1 MPETIDNILQE
12 CLDLMRRGT
21 PANECLAL
29 YPELAEELA
38 PLLAASV
45 KAENLL
51 VRPMGAGSRSRIRAI
66 VLGEWNRRRA
76 PKRRWW
82 SLPALAP
89 FAPPFAPRWAAVA
102 AGLVAALMVGGSGTV
117 LAAGYSI
124 PGDALYPVK
133 QVREE
138 VRLWLTWS
146 PEAKVDM
153 YTRLVNKRA
162 DEIRALA
169 AAGRAGS
176 SGIAAGRL
184 EDHVAHVSLL
194 AAEAAGSN
202 LEGSGP
208 SRGMIARLQSS
219 ATAQQSAASI
229 IQQMLEGA
237 PPEVRKSLVSALEA
251 IADARDRVR
260 AAQEAVGVTTP
271 R

>member
-1 MPETIDNILQE
+1 MPETIDNILQD
-12 CLDLMRRGT
+12 CLDLMRRRT
-21 PANECLAL
+21 PANGCLAL
-29 YPELAEELA
+29 YPEFAEELA

-45 KAENLL
+45 GAENLL
-51 VRPMGAGSRSRIRAI
+51 VQPLGASSRSRIKAT

-82 SLPALAP
+82 NLPA
-89 FAPPFAPRWAAVA
+89 FAPTPAFAPRWAAVA
-102 AGLVAALMVGGSGTV
+102 ATLAVALMLGGSGTV

-138 VRLWLTWS
+138 VRLWWTWS
-146 PEAKVDM
+146 PEAKVDI
-153 YTRLVNKRA
+153 YTRLVNKMA

-169 AAGRAGS
+169 AAGRAAS

-202 LEGSGP
+202 FEGSGP
-208 SRGMIARLQSS
+208 SREVIARLQSS

-229 IQQMLEGA
+229 IQQMLDGA
-237 PPEVRKSLVSALEA
+237 PPQARESLVRALDA
-251 IADARDRVR
+251 IEDARDRVR
-260 AAQEAVGVTTP
+260 AAQEAVGVPTP
-271 R
+271 P

>member
-1 MPETIDNILQE
+1 MPETIENILQD
-12 CLDLMRRGT
+12 CLDLLRRRT
-21 PANECLAL
+21 AASECLAL
-29 YPELAEELA
+29 YPEFAEELA

-45 KAENLL
+45 RAENLL
-51 VRPMGAGSRSRIRAI
+51 VRPMGAGSRSRIKAT

-82 SLPALAP
+82 NLPALAP
-89 FAPPFAPRWAAVA
+89 RWAAMAATVA
-102 AGLVAALMVGGSGTV
+102 VALLLGGSGTV
-117 LAAGYSI
+117 LAAGYSV

-138 VRLWLTWS
+138 VELWLTWS

-194 AAEAAGSN
+194 AVEAAGSN
-202 LEGSGP
+202 FEGSGP
-208 SRGMIARLQSS
+208 SREMIARLRSS
-219 ATAQQSAASI
+219 ATAQQSAAST
-229 IQQMLEGA
+229 IQEMLEGA
-237 PPEVRKSLVSALEA
+237 PPRARESLVGALDA

-260 AAQEAVGVTTP
+260 AAQEAVGVPIP

>member
-1 MPETIDNILQE
+1 MPETVDNILQD

-21 PANECLAL
+21 PANECLAI
-29 YPELAEELA
+29 YPEFAEELA

-45 KAENLL
+45 RAENLL
-51 VRPMGAGSRSRIRAI
+51 VRPMGASSRSRIKAN
-66 VLGEWNRRRA
+66 VFGEWNRRHA

-82 SLPALAP
+82 NLPT
-89 FAPPFAPRWAAVA
+89 FAPFAPRWAAVA
-102 AGLVAALMVGGSGTV
+102 ATLAVALMLGGSGTV
-117 LAAGYSI
+117 LASGYSI

-162 DEIRALA
+162 DEIRTLA

-194 AAEAAGSN
+194 AADAADSN
-202 LEGSGP
+202 LDGSGP

-219 ATAQQSAASI
+219 ATAQQSAASM
-229 IQQMLEGA
+229 IQQMLDGA
-237 PPEVRKSLVSALEA
+237 PPQARESLIRALNA
-251 IADARDRVR
+251 IADARGRVR
-260 AAQEAVGVTTP
+260 AAQEAVGVPDP

>member
-1 MPETIDNILQE
+1 MPETIDNILQH
-12 CLDLMRRGT
+12 CLELMLRGT
-21 PANECLAL
+21 PARECLAL
-29 YPELAEELA
+29 YPEFAEELA
-38 PLLAASV
+38 PLLGASV
-45 KAENLL
+45 RAENLL
-51 VRPMGAGSRSRIRAI
+51 VRPMGVVSRSRIKAT
-66 VLGEWNRRRA
+66 VFGEWNRRRA

-82 SLPALAP
+82 ALPA
-89 FAPPFAPRWAAVA
+89 FAPFAPRWAAMA
-102 AGLVAALMVGGSGTV
+102 ATLAVALMLGGSGTV

-138 VRLWLTWS
+138 VRLWMTWS

-184 EDHVAHVSLL
+184 EDHVAHVSIL

-202 LEGSGP
+202 IEGPGP
-208 SRGMIARLQSS
+208 SRGMIARLQTS

-229 IQQMLEGA
+229 IQQMLDGA
-237 PPEVRKSLVSALEA
+237 PPQARGSLVRALDA
-251 IADARDRVR
+251 IEDARDRVR
-260 AAQEAVGVTTP
+260 AAQEAVGVPIP

>member
-1 MPETIDNILQE
+1 MPEKIDNILQE

-21 PANECLAL
+21 PENECLAL
-29 YPELAEELA
+29 YPEFAEELA

-51 VRPMGAGSRSRIRAI
+51 VRPMGAGSRSRIKAT

-76 PKRRWW
+76 QKRRWW
-82 SLPALAP
+82 DLPA
-89 FAPPFAPRWAAVA
+89 FAPVPAFAPRWAAVA
-102 AGLVAALMVGGSGTV
+102 ATLAVALMLGGSGTV

-138 VRLWLTWS
+138 VQLWLTWS

-162 DEIRALA
+162 DEIRTLA
-169 AAGRAGS
+169 AAGRASS

-194 AAEAAGSN
+194 AAEAAGSDF
-202 LEGSGP
+202 EGSGP

-229 IQQMLEGA
+229 IQQLLEGA
-237 PPEVRKSLVSALEA
+237 PPQARESLVSALDA
-251 IADARDRVR
+251 IEDARDRGR
-260 AAQEAVGVTTP
+260 AAQEAVGVPIP

>member
-1 MPETIDNILQE
+1 MPEKIDDILQE
-12 CLDLMRRGT
+12 CLDLMSRGA
-21 PANECLAL
+21 PANECVAL
-29 YPELAEELA
+29 YPEFVEELA
-38 PLLAASV
+38 PLLGASV
-45 KAENLL
+45 RAENLL
-51 VRPMGAGSRSRIRAI
+51 RPLAAGSRSRIKAT
-66 VLGEWNRRRA
+66 VFDEWNRRRA

-82 SLPALAP
+82 NLPA
-89 FAPPFAPRWAAVA
+89 FAYIPAFAPRWAVVAASLAVA
-102 AGLVAALMVGGSGTV
+102 LMLGSSGTV

-138 VRLWLTWS
+138 VQLWLTWS

-162 DEIRALA
+162 DEIRTLA

-194 AAEAAGSN
+194 AAEAAES
-202 LEGSGP
+202 
-208 SRGMIARLQSS
+208 SRGMLTRLQSS

-229 IQQMLEGA
+229 IQEMLDGA
-237 PPEVRKSLVSALEA
+237 PPQARESLVGALDA

-260 AAQEAVGVTTP
+260 AAQEAVGVPIP

>member
-1 MPETIDNILQE
+1 MPEKIDNILQD

-29 YPELAEELA
+29 YPEFAEELA
-38 PLLAASV
+38 PLLAASAG
-45 KAENLL
+45 AENLL
-51 VRPMGAGSRSRIRAI
+51 VRPMGAGSRSRIKAA
-66 VLGEWNRRRA
+66 VFGEWNRRRA

-82 SLPALAP
+82 HLPA
-89 FAPPFAPRWAAVA
+89 FAPIPAFAPRWAAVA
-102 AGLVAALMVGGSGTV
+102 ATLAVALMLGGSGTV

-162 DEIRALA
+162 DEIRTLA

-194 AAEAAGSN
+194 AAEAAGLSF
-202 LEGSGP
+202 EGSGP
-208 SRGMIARLQSS
+208 SSGMIARLKNS
-219 ATAQQSAASI
+219 ATAQQSAASV
-229 IQQMLEGA
+229 IQQMLDGA
-237 PPEVRKSLVSALEA
+237 PPQARESLVRALDA

-260 AAQEAVGVTTP
+260 AAQEAVGAPIP

>member
-1 MPETIDNILQE
+1 MPEKIDTILQD
-12 CLDLMRRGT
+12 CLDLMRQGS
-21 PANECLAL
+21 PANDCLAL
-29 YPELAEELA
+29 YPEFAEELA
-38 PLLAASV
+38 PLLGASV
-45 KAENLL
+45 RAENLL
-51 VRPMGAGSRSRIRAI
+51 RPLDARSRSRIKAT
-66 VLGEWNRRRA
+66 VFGEWNRRRA

-82 SLPALAP
+82 QLPA
-89 FAPPFAPRWAAVA
+89 FAPSPAFAPRWAAVA
-102 AGLVAALMVGGSGTV
+102 ATLAVLMLGGSGTV
-117 LAAGYSI
+117 LASGYSI

-138 VRLWLTWS
+138 VQLWLTWS

-162 DEIRALA
+162 DEIRTLA

-184 EDHVAHVSLL
+184 EDHVAHASLL
-194 AAEAAGSN
+194 AAAAASSN

-219 ATAQQSAASI
+219 AAAQQSAASV
-229 IQQMLEGA
+229 IQQMLHGA
-237 PPEVRKSLVSALEA
+237 PPQARESLVRALDA

-260 AAQEAVGVTTP
+260 AAQEAVGVPIP

>member
-1 MPETIDNILQE
+1 MPEKIDDILQD

-21 PANECLAL
+21 PAKECLAL
-29 YPELAEELA
+29 YPELAGELA

-45 KAENLL
+45 GAENLL
-51 VRPMGAGSRSRIRAI
+51 VRPMGAGSRSRIWAT
-66 VLGEWNRRRA
+66 VFGEWNRRRA

-82 SLPALAP
+82 ALPA
-89 FAPPFAPRWAAVA
+89 FAPIPAFAPRWAAVA
-102 AGLVAALMVGGSGTV
+102 ASVVVALMLGGSGTV

-133 QVREE
+133 QAREE

-184 EDHVAHVSLL
+184 EDHVANVSLL
-194 AAEAAGSN
+194 AAQAAGSSS
-202 LEGSGP
+202 EGPGP

-229 IQQMLEGA
+229 IQAMLDDA
-237 PPEVRKSLVSALEA
+237 PPQARVKLVGALSA
-251 IADARDRVR
+251 ISDAKARVR
-260 AAQEAVGVTTP
+260 AAQEAVGVTIP

>member
-1 MPETIDNILQE
+1 MPETIDNILQH
-12 CLDLMRRGT
+12 CLELMLRGT
-21 PANECLAL
+21 PASECLAL
-29 YPELAEELA
+29 YPEFAEELA

-45 KAENLL
+45 RAENLL
-51 VRPMGAGSRSRIRAI
+51 VRPMGTDSRSRIKAT
-66 VLGEWNRRRA
+66 VFGEWNRRRA

-82 SLPALAP
+82 HLPAFVP
-89 FAPPFAPRWAAVA
+89 VAPRWAAVA
-102 AGLVAALMVGGSGTV
+102 ATLAVALMLGGSGTV

-146 PEAKVDM
+146 PEAKVDI

-162 DEIRALA
+162 DEIRTLA

-184 EDHVAHVSLL
+184 EDHVARISLL
-194 AAEAAGSN
+194 AAEAVSSKF
-202 LEGSGP
+202 EGPGP
-208 SRGMIARLQSS
+208 SSRMISRLQSS

-229 IQQMLEGA
+229 IQQMLDGA
-237 PPEVRKSLVSALEA
+237 PPQARESLVGALDA
-251 IADARDRVR
+251 IANARDRVR
-260 AAQEAVGVTTP
+260 AAQEAVGVP
-271 R
+271 IPGD

>member
-1 MPETIDNILQE
+1 MPETIDNILQD
-12 CLDLMRRGT
+12 CLDLMLRGT

-29 YPELAEELA
+29 HPEFAEELA

-45 KAENLL
+45 RAENLL
-51 VRPMGAGSRSRIRAI
+51 ARPMGAGSRSRIKAA
-66 VLGEWNRRRA
+66 VFGEWNRRRA

-82 SLPALAP
+82 NLPALAP
-89 FAPPFAPRWAAVA
+89 IPAFAPRWAAVA
-102 AGLVAALMVGGSGTV
+102 AALVVALILGGSGTV
-117 LAAGYSI
+117 LAAGDSI

-162 DEIRALA
+162 DEIRTLA

-176 SGIAAGRL
+176 AGIAAGRL

-194 AAEAAGSN
+194 AAEANASN
-202 LEGSGP
+202 FEGSGP
-208 SRGMIARLQSS
+208 SRGMIPRLQRS
-219 ATAQQSAASI
+219 ATAQKSAASA
-229 IQQMLEGA
+229 IQQMLDGA
-237 PPEVRKSLVSALEA
+237 PPQARESLVRALDA

-260 AAQEAVGVTTP
+260 AAQEAIGVPTP

>member
-1 MPETIDNILQE
+1 MPEKIDDILQD

-21 PANECLAL
+21 PGNECLAL
-29 YPELAEELA
+29 YPEFAEELA

-45 KAENLL
+45 RAESLL
-51 VRPMGAGSRSRIRAI
+51 VRPMGASSRSRIKAN
-66 VLGEWNRRRA
+66 VFGEWNRRRA

-82 SLPALAP
+82 NLPTLA
-89 FAPPFAPRWAAVA
+89 PFAPRWAAVA
-102 AGLVAALMVGGSGTV
+102 AGLAVVLMLGGSGTV

-162 DEIRALA
+162 DEIRTLA

-202 LEGSGP
+202 VAGSAP

-229 IQQMLEGA
+229 IQQMLDGA
-237 PPEVRKSLVSALEA
+237 PPKARESLVGALDA

-260 AAQEAVGVTTP
+260 AAQEAVGVPDP

>member
-1 MPETIDNILQE
+1 MPERIENILQD
-12 CLDLMRRGT
+12 CLDLMRHGS

-29 YPELAEELA
+29 YPEFAEELA

-45 KAENLL
+45 RTENLL
-51 VRPMGAGSRSRIRAI
+51 VRPMGAGSRSRIKAT
-66 VLGEWNRRRA
+66 VFGEWDRRRA

-82 SLPALAP
+82 NLPA
-89 FAPPFAPRWAAVA
+89 FAPTPAFTLRWAAVA
-102 AGLVAALMVGGSGTV
+102 ATLAVVLMLGGSGTV

-138 VRLWLTWS
+138 VELWLTWS

-162 DEIRALA
+162 EEIRTLA

-194 AAEAAGSN
+194 AAEATGSN
-202 LEGSGP
+202 FEGSGP
-208 SRGMIARLQSS
+208 SRGMVARLQSS
-219 ATAQQSAASI
+219 AAAQQSAASV
-229 IQQMLEGA
+229 IQQMLHGA
-237 PPEVRKSLVSALEA
+237 PPQARESLVRALDA
-251 IADARDRVR
+251 IEDARERVR
-260 AAQEAVGVTTP
+260 AAQEAVGAPTP
-271 R
+271 P